1 MAHIQRFV
9 DNNQRMFKKTFSY
22 YIMHI
27 TVAMIVGYLVTGS
40 LAMAIALSLLEPTVQ
55 AVAFFFHEKIWERN
69 IEQQNEDITAWSF
82 LSMFLTKDH
91 LTQEGLFLTLFKS
104 QGFENV

>member
-27 TVAMIVGYLVTGS
+27 TVAMLVGYFVTGS
-40 LAMAIALSLLEPTVQ
+40 LTMAIALSLLEPTVQ
-55 AVAFFFHEKIWERN
+55 ALAFFFHEKIWEAKS
-69 IEQQNEDITAWSF
+69 QQQDEEITA
-82 LSMFLTKDH
+82 
-91 LTQEGLFLTLFKS
+91 
-104 QGFENV
+104 